1 MMYEEAILK
10 LRENQQ
16 RMERVTTGVAKRFIG
31 NDNHPQ
37 VFSAEG
43 WSRMNVDG
51 TDYIRIGDIWC
62 SSQLYKYELQFMT
75 NKVNNYKNFI
85 LDITDYVLLESAHVY
100 VELYDVET
108 TSVSLA
114 IEDEFDD
121 VLFTVSRIEQMDI
134 NPIVVTPCCINECYV
149 GLPYLNVD
157 KTIQFALQIEYR
169 KLLNGQ

>member
-51 TDYIRIGDIWC
+51 TDFIRIGDIWC
-62 SSQLYKYELQFMT
+62 SSQLYKYELQFKT
-75 NKVNNYKNFI
+75 SNVHNYKDFI
-85 LDITDYVLLESAHVY
+85 LDITDYVLIESAFIY

-108 TSVSLA
+108 ASISLA
-114 IEDEFDD
+114 IEDEYDNI
-121 VLFTVSRIEQMDI
+121 LLMNSQIQQMDI

-157 KTIQFALQIEYR
+157 ETIQFALQIEYR